1 MLYLIDSDFFKAFF
15 IPFQQLCLLRE
26 ASQIIHRAMQIATNQ
41 MICVNFCAVFFY
53 KCPRTFVLFIVHH
66 PKADVQ
72 PEGWQDEVKKF

>member
-26 ASQIIHRAMQIATNQ
+26 VPQIVHRAMQIATNQ
-41 MICVNFCAVFFY
+41 MIFVNFGAVFFY
-53 KCPRTFVLFIVHH
+53 KCPRAFVLFIVHH